1 MKTIFNKTTRDE
13 LINRINSLNENSV
26 AQWGK
31 MNINQMIRHCIMWDE
46 VTLGKRKVKRPF
58 LSRLFGKM
66 ILKGFVKDDNPL
78 KRYLPAVDE
87 LKVKE
92 TINSNLAPEKKK
104 WISLINEYPRLSN
117 HNYELP
123 FFGEVT
129 KEQAGYLAYKH
140 PDHHLR
146 QFNV

>member
-1 MKTIFNKTTRDE
+1 MKTIFDKTTRDE
-13 LINRINSLNENSV
+13 LIIRINSLNENSI

-31 MNINQMIRHCIMWDE
+31 MNINNMLRHCIMWEE
-46 VTLGKRKVKRPF
+46 VLLGKRKVKRSF

-66 ILKGFVKDDNPL
+66 ILKGFVKDDSQL

-87 LKVKE
+87 LKVKKN
-92 TINSNLAPEKKK
+92 INSDLATEKKK
-104 WISLINEYPRLSN
+104 WISLIQEYPRESN
-117 HNYELP
+117 HIYEAP
-123 FFGEVT
+123 FFGEVK

-140 PDHHLR
+140 ADHHLR